1 MIDLFKQE
9 TLRELSNEEYALW
22 SHGLAVIK
30 RVVHAIATM
39 RSFIEVFE
47 YRYSYYVLDYKYK
60 QAYLRYVDPVMPYHD
75 LRDLA
80 EDFLYGISVVR
91 WIKQHYP
98 LEYYPLYLRVFIDY
112 IGEYALT
119 RTNYRYGN
127 FSDHFIDRLNDC
139 LYDIYKEMRNDLNRL
154 ELKRVK
160 DLGSYQK
167 RKLNAY
173 IDQLLMH
180 YSRLI
185 AIRVDFGYQEEA
197 EASYELISDHRE
209 RLLRYLRE
217 QHADNAFVGYI
228 WKLEYGLRKTYHLH
242 TMIFLDGSKIQE
254 SISHGKII
262 GNHWID
268 KITEGMGTA
277 FNCNAQ
283 KEQYK
288 HCGIGRVDYY
298 DTDKISDLKYACR
311 YLYKYDEFLELA
323 HYGYQ
328 AECTDDPLIQPIH
341 SELGRVFGTARLP
354 KPKIQLGRPR
364 RK

>member
-9 TLRELSNEEYALW
+9 TLRELSNDDYALW

-30 RVVHAIATM
+30 RVVHTIATM
-39 RSFIEVFE
+39 RSFKEVFE
-47 YRYSYYVLDYKYK
+47 YRCSYYLPDYKHR
-60 QAYLRYVDPVMPYHD
+60 QAYKRYVDPVMPYHD

-91 WIKQHYP
+91 WIEQHYP

-112 IGEYALT
+112 VDEYT
-119 RTNYRYGN
+119 FIRTNYRWVN
-127 FSDHFIDRLNDC
+127 FPDRFIDRLNDC
-139 LYDIYKEMRNDLNRL
+139 LYDIHTEMKTDRNRL
-154 ELKRVK
+154 ELKRIK
-160 DLGSYQK
+160 DLSSRQK
-167 RKLNAY
+167 RKVDDY
-173 IDQLLMH
+173 IDQLLVQ
-180 YSRLI
+180 YSRLV
-185 AIRVDFGYQEEA
+185 AIRIDFGYREDA
-197 EASYELISDHRE
+197 DASYELISDHRE
-209 RLLRYLRE
+209 KLLRYLRE
-217 QHADNAFVGYI
+217 QHIGDAFVGYI
-228 WKLEYGLRKTYHLH
+228 WKLEYGLRKSYHLH
-242 TMIFLDGSKIQE
+242 TMIFLNGSKIQE
-254 SISHGKII
+254 SISHGKLI
-262 GNHWID
+262 GNHWVD
-268 KITEGMGTA
+268 KITEGEGTT

-283 KEQYK
+283 MEQYK

-298 DTDKISDLKYACR
+298 DTDKTSDLKYACR
-311 YLYKYDEFLELA
+311 YLYKYDEFLELV